1 MNEKQFSLAL
11 GEVDDKYVTE
21 ALTYQGDNQ
30 AVEHK
35 SYSVLKKI
43 QIPFKRIVAAIV
55 IVIVMF
61 TSVMSV
67 TAIRG
72 PFFEMVKTIFSD
84 HVELEFRG
92 DKKAVITEVYGIG
105 NIPEDFELTKESI
118 NNSAVFKDYEN
129 PDGAIISFSQM
140 ITEHGTTVD
149 VDNEHSKS
157 QTVVVNGLEVYV
169 VESLRDD
176 ITAAFWAAD
185 GYSFN
190 LTYIGE
196 IDVTLLSE
204 MISSIQVVES
214 RKE

>member
-1 MNEKQFSLAL
+1 MIDFHKPQPSEKEAYETILFSCPPR
-11 GEVDDKYVTE
+11 GCE
-21 ALTYQGDNQ
+21 
-30 AVEHK
+30 
-35 SYSVLKKI
+35 YSFANLSLWGRQNI
-43 QIPFKRIVAAIV
+43 AFLHGCVA
-55 IVIVMF
+55 
-61 TSVMSV
+61 
-67 TAIRG
+67 
-72 PFFEMVKTIFSD
+72 IFS
-84 HVELEFRG
+84 HFYGRSVYPYPIGNG

>member
-1 MNEKQFSLAL
+1 
-11 GEVDDKYVTE
+11 
-21 ALTYQGDNQ
+21 
-30 AVEHK
+30 
-35 SYSVLKKI
+35 
-43 QIPFKRIVAAIV
+43 
-55 IVIVMF
+55 
-61 TSVMSV
+61 
-67 TAIRG
+67 
-72 PFFEMVKTIFSD
+72 
-84 HVELEFRG
+84 
-92 DKKAVITEVYGIG
+92 
-105 NIPEDFELTKESI
+105 
-118 NNSAVFKDYEN
+118 
-129 PDGAIISFSQM
+129 M
-140 ITEHGTTVD
+140 ITENGTTVD